1 LLLFSISW
9 QLTLIAL
16 TILPLTS
23 ILIQTVGR
31 SLKRKSKRVQE
42 RISDITRFLQES
54 LSGIKV
60 VKAFAMEKH
69 ESDRFE
75 NLTER
80 HYKAVLR
87 QVRLNRLSRPFSETV
102 GVAVMVSVIWFG
114 GRLVLEGQLLSSE
127 DFIRFIVF
135 LFTLMEPIKSISALN
150 NNIQIAL
157 ASGQRIFELM
167 DTEIAI
173 ADKPNAVE
181 KKTFKNKI
189 EYKNVSFRYGENSD
203 LVLRDVNLSIE
214 KNQKIAFV
222 GSSGGGKTT
231 IVNLLPRFFDVVDG
245 TISIDGSNIRD
256 IKQKS
261 LRELMGIVTQEV
273 FLFNETIAANIAYG
287 HADYSREKVEQAA
300 RLANAW
306 GFIMEFPDGFDTV
319 VGERG
324 VLLSGGQRQ
333 RISIA
338 RAILKDPPILIF
350 DEATSALDSESE
362 FLIQEAIENLMKD
375 RTVLMI
381 AHRLSSI
388 IHSDKIVVLENGQIT
403 DVGRH
408 DELLK
413 RSDRYRHL
421 YELQFQGEP
430 ESGQ

>member
-1 LLLFSISW
+1 
-9 QLTLIAL
+9 
-16 TILPLTS
+16 
-23 ILIQTVGR
+23 
-31 SLKRKSKRVQE
+31 
-42 RISDITRFLQES
+42 
-54 LSGIKV
+54 
-60 VKAFAMEKH
+60 M
-69 ESDRFE
+69 
-75 NLTER
+75 
-80 HYKAVLR
+80 
-87 QVRLNRLSRPFSETV
+87 
-102 GVAVMVSVIWFG
+102 
-114 GRLVLEGQLLSSE
+114 
-127 DFIRFIVF
+127 
-135 LFTLMEPIKSISALN
+135 
-150 NNIQIAL
+150 
-157 ASGQRIFELM
+157 
-167 DTEIAI
+167 
-173 ADKPNAVE
+173 
-181 KKTFKNKI
+181 
-189 EYKNVSFRYGENSD
+189 
-203 LVLRDVNLSIE
+203 VLRDVNLSIE

-362 FLIQEAIENLMKD
+362 FLIQEAIEYLM
-375 RTVLMI
+375 
-381 AHRLSSI
+381 
-388 IHSDKIVVLENGQIT
+388 
-403 DVGRH
+403 
-408 DELLK
+408 
-413 RSDRYRHL
+413 
-421 YELQFQGEP
+421 
-430 ESGQ
+430 